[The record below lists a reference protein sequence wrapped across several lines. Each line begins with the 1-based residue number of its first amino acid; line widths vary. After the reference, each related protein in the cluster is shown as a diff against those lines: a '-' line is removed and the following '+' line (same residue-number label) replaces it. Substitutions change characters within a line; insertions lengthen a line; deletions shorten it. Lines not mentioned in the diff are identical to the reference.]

1 LFPYSTC
8 MSPCLCL
15 SACLYKKVRDI
26 HTKHTHVDKQTSNQ
40 TDSGLFVCL
49 SISLCL
55 STLCGSVCLS
65 VCMPACLSPL
75 PVCRLVLFCIPVY
88 RNRYRR
94 IDGTS
99 IIYTIRQP
107 RTSWSLHSPS
117 CPSPHPPH
125 DTSPHPKDHLLG
137 SHALTDTH
145 TRRPTGQVVQ

>member
-1 LFPYSTC
+1 MST
-8 MSPCLCL
+8 SKRVIRQTAVYL
-15 SACLYKKVRDI
+15 S
-26 HTKHTHVDKQTSNQ
+26 
-40 TDSGLFVCL
+40 VCL
-49 SISLCL
+49 SLSVCRLCVCL
-55 STLCGSVCLS
+55 YVCLS